1 MKVNILSSGLTFTL
15 SLLLCPNDSK
25 WVTGGLSRCKR
36 SKTEEEQLGVTDL
49 LLILS
54 CPAHD

>member
-49 LLILS
+49 L
-54 CPAHD
+54 